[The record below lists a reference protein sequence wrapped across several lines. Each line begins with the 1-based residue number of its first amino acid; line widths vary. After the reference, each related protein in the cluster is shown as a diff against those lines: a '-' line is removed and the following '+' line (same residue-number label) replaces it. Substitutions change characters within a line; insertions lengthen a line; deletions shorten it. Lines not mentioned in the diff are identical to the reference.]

1 VEKVVILEGTY
12 VRLRPLTV
20 NDAAMT
26 QKWRTGGRARLL
38 NRGATTVDEQREW
51 IASRPA
57 NEYNFVI
64 VIKATDQPVGM
75 ISLIDVDLVHR
86 AEPSHFLIG
95 EEDAVKASQQPIAFE
110 STLLLYKLAFDTLKL
125 HRIYGPISSDN
136 KKMLAYHLYLG
147 MSEEGRLRDHYW
159 LNGKWSDAVM
169 IGMLESEYRTIAL
182 PKLRKIIGAT
192 NG

>member
-1 VEKVVILEGTY
+1 MILEGQY

-20 NDAAMT
+20 EDAAMT
-26 QKWRTGGRARLL
+26 QRWRTGGRARLL
-38 NRGATTVDEQREW
+38 NRGATTVDEQRTW
-51 IASRPA
+51 IAARPD
-57 NEYNFVI
+57 NEYNFIQV
-64 VIKATDQPVGM
+64 VKATEQPVGM
-75 ISLIDVDLVHR
+75 ISLVDVDLVHR
-86 AEPSHFLIG
+86 RAEPAHFLIG
-95 EEDAVKASQQPIAFE
+95 EEAAVKASKAPIALE
-110 STLLLYKLAFDTLKL
+110 ATLLLYNLAFDTLKL